1 MEISKEQ
8 MLTGVLV
15 AMIILSFYQTVQLK
29 DLSGKIKGDG
39 VASAAT
45 GETYEQMIERM
56 HGSGSSSSSS
66 SAPAS
71 SAQADVGAGMVGGC

>member
-8 MLTGVLV
+8 ILTGLLV
-15 AMIILSFYQTVQLK
+15 VMIILSFYQTTQLR

-45 GETYEQMIERM
+45 GETYAQMMERM
-56 HGSGSSSSSS
+56 HGSGSGTSSSQP
-66 SAPAS
+66 APAS
-71 SAQADVGAGMVGGC
+71 SADAGTGMVGGC